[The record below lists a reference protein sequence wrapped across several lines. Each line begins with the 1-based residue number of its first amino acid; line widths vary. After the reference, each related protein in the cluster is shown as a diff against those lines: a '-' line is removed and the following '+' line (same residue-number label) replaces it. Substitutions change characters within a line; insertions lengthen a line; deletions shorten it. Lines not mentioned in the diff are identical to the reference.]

1 MERLT
6 FINLLKIR
14 GSIGTTGGQNFNPY
28 QSMAMYSYNDDRIS
42 SISYSGYIGAILK
55 AFGNKN
61 LRWQKVEKQNVG
73 LDFELFDSCL
83 LYTSRCV

>member
-1 MERLT
+1 
-6 FINLLKIR
+6 
-14 GSIGTTGGQNFNPY
+14 
-28 QSMAMYSYNDDRIS
+28 MAMYSYNDDRIS

-73 LDFELFDSCL
+73 LDFELFDRRLTGSFNVYNDISRMYL
-83 LYTSRCV
+83 LT